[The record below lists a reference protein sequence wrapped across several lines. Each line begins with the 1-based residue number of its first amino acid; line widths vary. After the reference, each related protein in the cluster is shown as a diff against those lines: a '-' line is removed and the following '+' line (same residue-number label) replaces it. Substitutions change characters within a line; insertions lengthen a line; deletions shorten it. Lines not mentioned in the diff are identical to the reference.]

1 MKKKLLSL
9 ISTVLCLCVVLSA
22 CGGPANSDPS
32 SSASESQSGDNT
44 QDKTLTIAT
53 MTETTT
59 LSPLYM
65 GVYNYS
71 MCTMLYE
78 TLLKYEDGEVKGNL
92 AESYSFNEDG
102 TVMTLTLRQD
112 AQQPSVYGLPRYLR
126 YRERGSHRRVH
137 RHYHLSA
144 PLLRLCL

>member
-22 CGGPANSDPS
+22 CGGSANSDPS

-92 AESYSFNEDG
+92 AESY
-102 TVMTLTLRQD
+102 
-112 AQQPSVYGLPRYLR
+112 
-126 YRERGSHRRVH
+126 
-137 RHYHLSA
+137 
-144 PLLRLCL
+144 